1 MVQRGIHLTIHLST
15 QTSQL
20 AVKVSFVFELNAEL
34 KSLIEERSSSVL
46 MLFESVRAAVI
57 ASNR

>member
-1 MVQRGIHLTIHLST
+1 MTIHLST